1 MDDDVRDAEIEA
13 SVQHDLAL
21 WRTTR
26 DENGYGAGTD
36 DDDVRDRLDRIEQH
50 LGFKRGTAA

>member
-1 MDDDVRDAEIEA
+1 MDDDLRDAEIEA

-21 WRTTR
+21 WRAMR
-26 DENGYGAGTD
+26 DANGHGAGTN

-50 LGFKRGTAA
+50 LGFKRGSAA